1 MAVYR
6 YLKHM
11 ISPLAFRIDDRRRRE
26 NANARAVAMPR
37 QKLTAE
43 EKRQFNTIWKG
54 WSPVSHEFYKAFGLP
69 FDARMVPN
77 DYYDFAEHVLNL
89 RWASF
94 FLQHKC
100 CLQYFIPEE
109 HRPKTILRKI
119 DGHYIDAQ
127 DVEMA
132 EADAVVRLRTLESF
146 IVKVARGSGG
156 GIGVRKISREN
167 VDTSSG
173 FWSQLLEPDDLI
185 FQEVLR
191 QHPFMAQFN
200 PDSVNTCRI
209 ITLNIN
215 GSCTT
220 LGSILRMGAVGSPV
234 DNLTS
239 GGGVLV
245 GIGQNGRI
253 HDFGVRKDFNKAYA
267 SPTGVKFSGL
277 MMPEWELMKETVIG
291 FHRQIPFVNLIGWD
305 VALDETGRPTII
317 EINLDSAMIEAVQ
330 IFSGPIFGD
339 RLEEV
344 RAYIDEKT
352 LKLKHAVVT
361 Y

>member
-1 MAVYR
+1 MK
-6 YLKHM
+6 YL
-11 ISPLAFRIDDRRRRE
+11 ISPLTFRIDDRRRRE
-26 NANARAVAMPR
+26 NANARAEAKSR
-37 QKLTAE
+37 LKLTAE
-43 EKRQFNTIWKG
+43 ERRQFNTIWKG

-100 CLQYFIPEE
+100 CLQYFVPEE

-119 DGHYIDAQ
+119 DGHYMDAQ
-127 DVEMA
+127 NVEIT
-132 EADAVVRLRTLESF
+132 EADAVAHLRTLDTF
-146 IVKVARGSGG
+146 IVKVARDTGG
-156 GIGVRKISREN
+156 GLGVRKISQED
-167 VDTSSG
+167 VDGSSG
-173 FWSQLLEPDDLI
+173 FWSHLLEPDDLI

-200 PDSVNTCRI
+200 PDSVNTCRM

-215 GSCTT
+215 GSCTM
-220 LGSILRMGAVGSPV
+220 LGSVLRMGSVGSPV

-245 GIGQNGRI
+245 GIGQDGRI
-253 HDFGVRKDFNKAYA
+253 HDFGVSKDYNKTSA

-291 FHRQIPFVNLIGWD
+291 FHRRIPFVNLVGWD
-305 VALDETGRPTII
+305 VALNESGRPIVI
-317 EINLDSAMIEAVQ
+317 EINLDSAEIEAVQ
-330 IFSGPIFGD
+330 IFSGPIFGE

-352 LKLKHAVVT
+352 PKLKHAVVT

>member
-1 MAVYR
+1 MEIYR
-6 YLKHM
+6 YLKRL
-11 ISPLAFRIDDRRRRE
+11 IFPLTYRIDDRRRRE
-26 NANARAVAMPR
+26 NANARAVAVPR
-37 QKLTAE
+37 LKLTAD
-43 EKRQFNTIWKG
+43 EKRQFDTIWKG

-100 CLQYFIPEE
+100 SLQYFVPEE

-119 DGHYIDAQ
+119 DGHYVDAQ
-127 DVEMA
+127 GMEMT
-132 EADAVVRLRTLESF
+132 EADAVARLQAQEIF
-146 IVKVARGSGG
+146 IAKVARGTGG
-156 GIGVRKISREN
+156 GRGVRKISRKE
-167 VDTSSG
+167 VDASPE
-173 FWSQLLEPDDLI
+173 FWSRLLEPDDLI

-200 PDSVNTCRI
+200 PDSVNTCRM

-215 GSCTT
+215 GSCTM
-220 LGSILRMGAVGSPV
+220 LGSFLRMGSVGSPV

-245 GIGQNGRI
+245 GIGKNGRI
-253 HDFGVRKDFNKAYA
+253 HDFGVRKDFSKAFA

-277 MMPEWELMKETVIG
+277 EMPEWDLMKETVVG
-291 FHRQIPFVNLIGWD
+291 FHRRMPFVNLIGWD
-305 VALDETGRPTII
+305 VALDELGRPTII
-317 EINLDSAMIEAVQ
+317 EINLDSAEIEAVQ

-344 RAYIDEKT
+344 RAYIEDKT
-352 LKLKHAVVT
+352 PKLKHAVVT